1 MTGPPNS
8 IFKEEEDG
16 TCIVY
21 PCKTCDRCRESAPA
35 SPAGSGCP
43 DIKTW
48 TTDIS
53 VYTYWGK
60 GPGKTDRNPELLFE
74 RSPKPVKSFRLG
86 IEEKRSGR
94 LIGEVWVYRIE
105 KKRMASVA
113 IRLAAAWQGKG
124 YGTEAL
130 LQMTLFCF
138 RNTEL
143 QRLWAE
149 VDVRN
154 IASQRMLGKCGYIKE
169 GVIRQGRMINTW
181 CDYCIYGIFASDMTE
196 KTPQDHR
203 LAETRV

>member
-1 MTGPPNS
+1 MIDAEKVRLRPLQAA
-8 IFKEEEDG
+8 D
-16 TCIVY
+16 V
-21 PCKTCDRCRESAPA
+21 
-35 SPAGSGCP
+35 P

-124 YGTEAL
+124 YGTEAAMSCAAYAFSEVEAEYLAVRVHKDNLPSRKVAEHLERQYPGKVQIFL
-130 LQMTLFCF
+130 L
-138 RNTEL
+138 
-143 QRLWAE
+143 
-149 VDVRN
+149 
-154 IASQRMLGKCGYIKE
+154 
-169 GVIRQGRMINTW
+169 
-181 CDYCIYGIFASDMTE
+181 
-196 KTPQDHR
+196 
-203 LAETRV
+203 

>member
-1 MTGPPNS
+1 MALAEYIHAKPVIDAEKVRLHPLQAA
-8 IFKEEEDG
+8 D
-16 TCIVY
+16 V
-21 PCKTCDRCRESAPA
+21 
-35 SPAGSGCP
+35 P

-154 IASQRMLGKCGYIKE
+154 IASQRMLEKCGYIKE
-169 GVIRQGRMINTW
+169 GVIRQGRMVNPW
-181 CDYCIYGIFASDMTE
+181 CDYCIYGILASDMTE

>member
-1 MTGPPNS
+1 MIDAEKVRLRPLQAA
-8 IFKEEEDG
+8 D
-16 TCIVY
+16 V
-21 PCKTCDRCRESAPA
+21 
-35 SPAGSGCP
+35 P

-138 RNTEL
+138 RNT
-143 QRLWAE
+143 
-149 VDVRN
+149 
-154 IASQRMLGKCGYIKE
+154 
-169 GVIRQGRMINTW
+169 
-181 CDYCIYGIFASDMTE
+181 
-196 KTPQDHR
+196 
-203 LAETRV
+203 

>member
-1 MTGPPNS
+1 MALAEYIHAKPVIDAEKVRLRS
-8 IFKEEEDG
+8 LQAAD
-16 TCIVY
+16 V
-21 PCKTCDRCRESAPA
+21 
-35 SPAGSGCP
+35 P

-154 IASQRMLGKCGYIKE
+154 IASQRMLEKCGYIKE

-181 CDYCIYGIFASDMTE
+181 CDYCIYGILASDMTE

>member
-1 MTGPPNS
+1 MALAEHIRAKPVIDAEKVRLRPLQAA
-8 IFKEEEDG
+8 D
-16 TCIVY
+16 V
-21 PCKTCDRCRESAPA
+21 
-35 SPAGSGCP
+35 P

-154 IASQRMLGKCGYIKE
+154 IASQRMLEKCGYIKE
-169 GVIRQGRMINTW
+169 GVIRQGRMINPW
-181 CDYCIYGIFASDMTE
+181 CDYCIYGILASDMTE

>member
-1 MTGPPNS
+1 MALAEYIHAKPVIDAEKVRLRPLQAA
-8 IFKEEEDG
+8 D
-16 TCIVY
+16 V
-21 PCKTCDRCRESAPA
+21 
-35 SPAGSGCP
+35 P

-60 GPGKTDRNPELLFE
+60 GPGKTDRNPELLLE
-74 RSPKPVKSFRLG
+74 SSPKPVKSFRLG

-105 KKRMASVA
+105 KNRMASVA

-154 IASQRMLGKCGYIKE
+154 IASQRMLEKCKYIKE
-169 GVIRQGRMINTW
+169 GVIRQGRMVNTW
-181 CDYCIYGIFASDMTE
+181 CDYCIYGTLASDMAE
-196 KTPQDHR
+196 KPPQDHR
-203 LAETRV
+203 LAENQV

>member
-1 MTGPPNS
+1 MALAEYIHAKPVIDAEKVRLRPLQAA
-8 IFKEEEDG
+8 D
-16 TCIVY
+16 V
-21 PCKTCDRCRESAPA
+21 
-35 SPAGSGCP
+35 P

-105 KKRMASVA
+105 KNRMASVA

-130 LQMTLFCF
+130 LQMTLS
-138 RNTEL
+138 T
-143 QRLWAE
+143 
-149 VDVRN
+149 
-154 IASQRMLGKCGYIKE
+154 S
-169 GVIRQGRMINTW
+169 
-181 CDYCIYGIFASDMTE
+181 
-196 KTPQDHR
+196 
-203 LAETRV
+203 ETRSCSGCGQRWMFEISLPNECWRNADI

>member
-1 MTGPPNS
+1 MALAEYIHAKPVIDAEKVRLRPLQAA
-8 IFKEEEDG
+8 D
-16 TCIVY
+16 V
-21 PCKTCDRCRESAPA
+21 
-35 SPAGSGCP
+35 P

-48 TTDIS
+48 TTDIF

-60 GPGKTDRNPELLFE
+60 GTGKTDRNPELLFE
-74 RSPKPVKSFRLG
+74 SSPKLVKSFRLG

-130 LQMTLFCF
+130 LQMTLFGF

-154 IASQRMLGKCGYIKE
+154 IASQRMLEKCKYIKE
-169 GVIRQGRMINTW
+169 GVIRQDRMVNTW
-181 CDYCIYGIFASDMTE
+181 CDYCIYGILASDMTE

>member
-1 MTGPPNS
+1 MIDAEKVRLRPLQAA
-8 IFKEEEDG
+8 D
-16 TCIVY
+16 V
-21 PCKTCDRCRESAPA
+21 
-35 SPAGSGCP
+35 P

-94 LIGEVWVYRIE
+94 LIGEGWVYRIE

>member
-1 MTGPPNS
+1 MALAEYIHAKPVIDAEKVRLRPLQAA
-8 IFKEEEDG
+8 D
-16 TCIVY
+16 V
-21 PCKTCDRCRESAPA
+21 
-35 SPAGSGCP
+35 P

-105 KKRMASVA
+105 KNRMASVA

-130 LQMTLFCF
+130 LQMTLS
-138 RNTEL
+138 
-143 QRLWAE
+143 
-149 VDVRN
+149 
-154 IASQRMLGKCGYIKE
+154 AS
-169 GVIRQGRMINTW
+169 
-181 CDYCIYGIFASDMTE
+181 
-196 KTPQDHR
+196 
-203 LAETRV
+203 ETRSCSGCGQRWMFEISLPKECWRNADI

>member
-1 MTGPPNS
+1 MALAEHIRAKPVIDAEKVRLRPLQAA
-8 IFKEEEDG
+8 D
-16 TCIVY
+16 V
-21 PCKTCDRCRESAPA
+21 
-35 SPAGSGCP
+35 P

-138 RNTEL
+138 KNTEL

-154 IASQRMLGKCGYIKE
+154 IASQRMLEKCGYIKE

-181 CDYCIYGIFASDMTE
+181 CDYCIYGILASDMTE

>member
-1 MTGPPNS
+1 MALAEYIHAKPVIDAEKVRLRPLQAA
-8 IFKEEEDG
+8 D
-16 TCIVY
+16 V
-21 PCKTCDRCRESAPA
+21 
-35 SPAGSGCP
+35 P

-105 KKRMASVA
+105 KNRMASVA

-154 IASQRMLGKCGYIKE
+154 IASQRMLEKCGYIKE
-169 GVIRQGRMINTW
+169 GVIRQGRMVNTW
-181 CDYCIYGIFASDMTE
+181 CDYCIYGILASDMTE
-196 KTPQDHR
+196 KPPQDHR

>member
-1 MTGPPNS
+1 
-8 IFKEEEDG
+8 
-16 TCIVY
+16 
-21 PCKTCDRCRESAPA
+21 
-35 SPAGSGCP
+35 
-43 DIKTW
+43 
-48 TTDIS
+48 
-53 VYTYWGK
+53 
-60 GPGKTDRNPELLFE
+60 
-74 RSPKPVKSFRLG
+74 
-86 IEEKRSGR
+86 
-94 LIGEVWVYRIE
+94 
-105 KKRMASVA
+105 MASVA

-154 IASQRMLGKCGYIKE
+154 IASQRMLVKCGYIKE

>member
-1 MTGPPNS
+1 MALAEHIRAKPVIDAEKVRLRPLQAA
-8 IFKEEEDG
+8 D
-16 TCIVY
+16 V
-21 PCKTCDRCRESAPA
+21 
-35 SPAGSGCP
+35 P

-154 IASQRMLGKCGYIKE
+154 IASQRMLEKCGYIKE
-169 GVIRQGRMINTW
+169 GVIRQGRMVNPW
-181 CDYCIYGIFASDMTE
+181 CDYCIYGILASDMTE